1 MGRGTVW
8 LIGTLAMPF
17 MKSDKFEGS
26 ALECARH
33 AQGLEFAELA
43 ELSGINEKR
52 IVRFELGSAYPS
64 GVEISVLAKAT
75 GVLPKFFFQAWIK
88 PPEHAF
94 NFKIKLLE

>member
-1 MGRGTVW
+1 MT
-8 LIGTLAMPF
+8 AMPF

-33 AQGLEFAELA
+33 AQGLELDELA

-52 IVRFELGSAYPS
+52 IARFELGSAYPNEF
-64 GVEISVLAKAT
+64 EINALANAT
-75 GVLPKFFFQAWIK
+75 DVLPKFFFQAWIK

-94 NFKIKLLE
+94 NFRI

>member
-1 MGRGTVW
+1 MS
-8 LIGTLAMPF
+8 L

-33 AQGLEFAELA
+33 AQGLEFDELA

-52 IVRFELGSAYPS
+52 IVRFELGRDYPNE
-64 GVEISVLAKAT
+64 VEIIALAKAT

-94 NFKIKLLE
+94 NFRI